1 MIFFILFFST
11 NQLLHFYLLL
21 LSVAFINIIHFC
33 FIHALFIPFQYTFDL
48 FAIRTCVVTNMK
60 LFIRHESFFSKASLE
75 EPAYQIYILVIHL
88 SFEPDFDWNK
98 VNTLSIRERTCLHSM
113 FKPCILSVI

>member
-1 MIFFILFFST
+1 MIFFILFFFHEST
-11 NQLLHFYLLL
+11 FAL
-21 LSVAFINIIHFC
+21 LSTFAVCHNINIIHFC